1 MMEQGQ
7 VQPDAESVSTPNDA
21 PEYSSDSYG
30 SPQGGLLGRLL
41 ALRDERARAAVD
53 DYGNYDPDT
62 GSAALTYAAPPQEL
76 PDTPQK
82 PVRVP
87 CRRLYR

>member
-1 MMEQGQ
+1 MMQQGQ

-41 ALRDERARAAVD
+41 ALRDERARPAVD
-53 DYGNYDPDT
+53 DYGSYDPDS
-62 GSAALTYAAPPQEL
+62 GSAALSCLGGCTA
-76 PDTPQK
+76 DFS
-82 PVRVP
+82 RR
-87 CRRLYR
+87 CR